1 MNTIIGTILLDKAIS
16 PLVRHGIT
24 AAGGYMIA
32 QGHADPEAISAVAGG
47 GVAAVGIALSWL
59 EKKLRF

>member
-1 MNTIIGTILLDKAIS
+1 MLKLILLDKAIS

-24 AAGGYMIA
+24 VAGGWMIA
-32 QGHADPEAISAVAGG
+32 NGHADAETVQTIAGG
-47 GVAAVGIALSWL
+47 GVAAAGVVLSWL